1 MCSDTCSTIT
11 THLAHSLAFGL
22 KWELIV
28 QLPTCSD
35 GIQAGGIQAVRM
47 SGRRELEFVSMAL
60 LQW

>member
-11 THLAHSLAFGL
+11 THLVHSLAFGL

-28 QLPTCSD
+28 QLTTCSD
-35 GIQAGGIQAVRM
+35 GIQVVRM